1 MSNKLDRDA
10 LKGPD
15 EFTLVVRRVL
25 SWSKAHQRILVAG
38 AAALAVIVV
47 VASVTTWNRS
57 RARREAA
64 DEFRR
69 AHAAYV
75 AGRFTDA
82 ARAFDDLQRDHPST
96 AFGRFAALY
105 HAHALRAA
113 GKAAAAAQAYD
124 SFLAADDTPPEYEQL
139 ALLSLG
145 QLREDAGKAADAV
158 ELYQRAS
165 GLDGPYSLDAEISTA
180 RLQLG
185 LGRRDDAKTTY
196 ERILPEASGDM
207 KALVEARLASLRAAP

>member
-1 MSNKLDRDA
+1 MSSKAERDA

-15 EFTLVVRRVL
+15 EFTLIVRRIL
-25 SWSKAHQRILVAG
+25 SWSKAHQRILIAG
-38 AAALAVIVV
+38 GTVLAVIVV
-47 VASVTTWNRS
+47 VASVATWNRS
-57 RARREAA
+57 RAQREAA

-82 ARAFDDLQRDHPST
+82 ARAFDDLQRDYPST
-96 AFGRFAALY
+96 AFGRFAILY
-105 HAHALRAA
+105 QAHALRAA

-124 SFLAADDTPPEYEQL
+124 SFLTTDKTPPEYEQL

-145 QLREDAGKAADAV
+145 QLREDAGKSADAV
-158 ELYQRAS
+158 DLYQRAS
-165 GLDGPYSLDAEISTA
+165 SLDGPYSLDAELSMA

-185 LGRRDDAKTTY
+185 LGRKADAKATY
-196 ERILPEASGDM
+196 ERILPDASGDM
-207 KALVEARLASLRAAP
+207 KALVEARLAALNVAP